1 MSSFFGPFSNPNQ
14 QLLGSLR
21 GSMDKYRCFNV
32 KIPGV
37 SSLICCAAKAV
48 AFGCLAIAKFWLG
61 SLCF

>member
-1 MSSFFGPFSNPNQ
+1 
-14 QLLGSLR
+14 
-21 GSMDKYRCFNV
+21 MDKYRCFHV

-48 AFGCLAIAKFWLG
+48 AFGRLAIAKFWLR